1 MKKYRVS
8 NPKRFV
14 SFLTVMLLVI
24 SFSAGSLLG
33 IFDASS
39 KDTLSFT
46 TVQVQPG
53 DTLWNLA
60 RTYGSKNADVR
71 ETIYR
76 ICKIND
82 VSAET
87 LQIGQYISIPNE

>member
-1 MKKYRVS
+1 MKKYRVT
-8 NPKRFV
+8 NAKRFIC
-14 SFLTVMLLVI
+14 FLSIMFLII

-39 KDTLSFT
+39 KDSLSLT

-53 DTLWNLA
+53 DTLWQLA
-60 RTYGSKNADVR
+60 RTYGSKDADVR

-76 ICKIND
+76 ICKINN

-87 LQIGQYISIPNE
+87 LQAGQYISIPN